1 MSDLTRRHQFV
12 GRTAEINTFHR
23 AVADARNGMPSV
35 LLIGGDAGIGK
46 SRLVREGAAHAGVT
60 LYLGR
65 CMHLGGDAIPLAP
78 LADVLRQIRRTSP
91 DILNGSDFAVRG
103 HWRVY
108 AANRGERPLILAAA
122 GVCHFTPQ

>member
-1 MSDLTRRHQFV
+1 
-12 GRTAEINTFHR
+12 
-23 AVADARNGMPSV
+23 MPSV

-46 SRLVREGAAHAGVT
+46 SRLVREGAAHTGVP

-91 DILNGSDFAVRG
+91 DAVDGPSEFAVRG
-103 HWRVY
+103 PWLTSGSHDSGPGRSH
-108 AANRGERPLILAAA
+108 GSLFLAVLDLVIDLARQNA
-122 GVCHFTPQ
+122 LAVGFED

>member
-1 MSDLTRRHQFV
+1 VSDITRRQQFV
-12 GRTAEINTFHR
+12 GRKAEIDSFQR
-23 AVADARNGMPSV
+23 AVADARNAMPSV

-46 SRLVREGAAHAGVT
+46 SRLVREGAAQAGIT

-91 DILNGSDFAVRG
+91 DILSESSEFAVRG
-103 HWRVY
+103 HW
-108 AANRGERPLILAAA
+108 L
-122 GVCHFTPQ
+122 TPCWQLVPRCS